1 MTTSDPVT
9 VVATFRV
16 APGRDADFELWA
28 HEITVAAA
36 EFPGHLGASWVRSKG
51 RYQVIYRFADPSL
64 FSDWHESDVRA
75 EFLKKLAPLATLV
88 TDDHLTGLETWFELP
103 NDPGRPAPPR
113 WKMVV
118 VTWIGVFPLLG
129 LLHLWGPNRGRPQ
142 LVDPPRAAGHDG
154 AQPGRPDGRFA
165 GRGRRDPV
173 HQRTLDGGGGQ
184 RPRGNVHRLS
194 SPSPRHAGSDHLPLQ
209 RVRKY
214 RDPQAEVR
222 HPPRQV
228 FPAATRQ
235 RGAASRNRRHRGPP
249 ASQEQSPIQGISP
262 RHRRGVGAT
271 AG

>member
-1 MTTSDPVT
+1 MTSADPVT

-129 LLHLWGPNRGRPQ
+129 LLQWQIAPRLGNIALLPRVMVIA
-142 LVDPPRAAGHDG
+142 LVVVATMTYLVMPRLTILL
-154 AQPGRPDGRFA
+154 
-165 GRGRRDPV
+165 RRW
-173 HQRTLDGGGGQ
+173 L
-184 RPRGNVHRLS
+184 
-194 SPSPRHAGSDHLPLQ
+194 
-209 RVRKY
+209 Y
-214 RDPQAEVR
+214 
-222 HPPRQV
+222 
-228 FPAATRQ
+228 PA
-235 RGAASRNRRHRGPP
+235 
-249 ASQEQSPIQGISP
+249 
-262 RHRRGVGAT
+262 
-271 AG
+271 

>member
-1 MTTSDPVT
+1 MTTADPVT

-129 LLHLWGPNRGRPQ
+129 LLQWQIARRLGDIA
-142 LVDPPRAAGHDG
+142 LVPRVMVISLVAVAAI
-154 AQPGRPDGRFA
+154 
-165 GRGRRDPV
+165 
-173 HQRTLDGGGGQ
+173 T
-184 RPRGNVHRLS
+184 
-194 SPSPRHAGSDHLPLQ
+194 DHVMRSVTS
-209 RVRKY
+209 RVLGWR
-214 RDPQAEVR
+214 V
-222 HPPRQV
+222 
-228 FPAATRQ
+228 PA
-235 RGAASRNRRHRGPP
+235 
-249 ASQEQSPIQGISP
+249 
-262 RHRRGVGAT
+262 
-271 AG
+271 